1 MPTPE
6 MIPLPTDPTAVGS
19 LQWWQNEAKT
29 ACDQK
34 DALIPEWKRNLDRY
48 RGKARGNSYLGDGFG
63 DGEIIQVNVD
73 YYATNQK
80 VSQLF
85 FRTPDIQLSP
95 KRPEFAAAVPL
106 FQAVLNDQ
114 LSARNTNAMA
124 AVTEV
129 LMDVVCPAGIG
140 AVKVGYEATIDG
152 TRQIPI
158 GEQPDPAG
166 AVGPDG
172 MPVMVPI
179 MEDVPNVIHDAY
191 TITRI
196 PVGRLLIPT
205 GFIGSNYDDADWLG
219 FKFKTDPEAVKRR
232 WGVTVENPTDSLD
245 NDLLVPPPD
254 TNQRRPS
261 VTGTEIWYKAS
272 LFDPNEKNPAK
283 LRQLVFLDGVEQPV
297 IHQDSPAQRFNERG
311 RLVAGHTRFPI
322 RVCTL
327 RYVSDSHYPPSD
339 CSMSRVAVDEE
350 SAARTLMMQQRKR
363 SLPMRAVDRNRM
375 DPADIAKLQ
384 RGEVQSIIPVDGNVQ
399 EIVQEVARAT
409 YPRENFEI
417 TRVNERDIE
426 KTWALGA
433 NQTGVRGGTTATEAA
448 LIQGSVDVRMDAERT
463 RVLDWFV
470 SVAETLGAYL
480 QLFADDEQYVEVLG
494 DDGAKQLQK
503 WDKNAIAGE
512 FVYSVKPDSAQ
523 KVDANVDRKMQ
534 LDLYQLTANDPFV
547 NRAELTRSI
556 LESFNK
562 NPGRTMQ
569 QPPTA
574 PPEKPKI
581 NLSFKGEDLDNP
593 MVLDLLQQAGFQ
605 INPKAIQN
613 LLMQQGGYISGTIE
627 PSRAADATKPP
638 TDTLSGPTMHPGAA
652 EMVEPL
658 SKHALD
664 NHVGGG
670 R

>member
-1 MPTPE
+1 MPTPTPE
-6 MIPLPTDPTAVGS
+6 MLPLPTEPSTVGS
-19 LQWWQNEAKT
+19 LAWWKSETKASS
-29 ACDQK
+29 DQK
-34 DALIPEWKRNLDRY
+34 ETLIPEWKRNLDRY
-48 RGKARGNSYLGDGFG
+48 RGKCKGNTYLGAWD
-63 DGEIIQVNVD
+63 DNEIIQVNVD

-85 FRTPDIQLSP
+85 FRTPDVQLSP
-95 KRPEFAAAVPL
+95 KRPEFAGAVPL
-106 FQAVLNDQ
+106 FQAVINDQ

-140 AVKVGYEATIDG
+140 AVKVGYEATVDG
-152 TRQIPI
+152 MRPVQV
-158 GEQPDPAG
+158 GEQPDPTG
-166 AVGPDG
+166 AMNPDG
-172 MPVMVPI
+172 TPVMVPI
-179 MEDVPNVIHDAY
+179 VEEVPNVIHDAY
-191 TITRI
+191 SIKRI

-232 WGVTVENPTDSLD
+232 WGITIDNPTDSID
-245 NDLLVPPPD
+245 NDLLVAQPTPD
-254 TNQRRPS
+254 QRRPS
-261 VTGTEIWYKAS
+261 VSGTEIWYKAS

-283 LRQLVFLDGVEQPV
+283 LRQLVFLDGVDQPV
-297 IHQDSPAQRFNERG
+297 IHQDSPAQVFNERG

-322 RVCTL
+322 RVLTL

-363 SLPMRAVDRNRM
+363 SLPLRWVDRNRV
-375 DPADIAKLQ
+375 DAADIDKIK
-384 RGEVQSIIPVDGNVQ
+384 RGETQAMVPLDGNGN
-399 EIVQEVARAT
+399 EIIGEVARAN

-417 TRVNERDIE
+417 TRVNERDID
-426 KTWALGA
+426 KTWSLGA
-433 NQTGVRGGTTATEAA
+433 NQQGVRGGITATEAA

-470 SVAETLGAYL
+470 SVAETLGTYL

-494 DDGAKQLQK
+494 PDGAKRLQQ
-503 WDKNAIAGE
+503 WDKAAIAGE

-523 KVDANVDRKMQ
+523 KVDANVDRKMK

-547 NRAELTRSI
+547 NRAELTRPV
-556 LESFNK
+556 LESFNMD
-562 NPGRTMQ
+562 PARTMQ

-574 PPEKPKI
+574 PPDKPKI
-581 NLSFKGEDLDNP
+581 NMSFKGEDLDNP
-593 MVLDLLQQAGFQ
+593 MVLSILQQSGFQ
-605 INPKAIQN
+605 IDPAAVQN
-613 LLMQQGGYISGTIE
+613 LMMQQGGYISGTIE
-627 PSRAADATKPP
+627 PSRAEPP
-638 TDTLSGPTMHPGAA
+638 KGPEDSLSGPTMHPGAA
-652 EMVEPL
+652 KMVEPL